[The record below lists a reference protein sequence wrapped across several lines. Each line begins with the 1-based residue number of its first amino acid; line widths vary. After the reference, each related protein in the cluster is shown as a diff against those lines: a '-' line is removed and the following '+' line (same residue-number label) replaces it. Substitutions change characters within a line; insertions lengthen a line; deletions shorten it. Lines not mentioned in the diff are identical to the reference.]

1 MKTPLQR
8 LKGFTLIEVL
18 MVLVIFGV
26 LVALAMPSF
35 RGWVRSAKLRSF
47 AESFQ
52 TGIQIARAEAINRN
66 AYVEMVLTNSA
77 VATVAAR
84 NASAVEESTSGNA
97 WLVRECTTCANI
109 NTAATANSTYPYIEG
124 KVLAEGGSS
133 NPPVVNASV
142 SLIRFDGLGRAN
154 TTLNL
159 VVADTTAKATA
170 ANCAQAG
177 TGPVTDPATVCVVM
191 DRGGN
196 ARMCLPDAPA
206 THPSSCARS

>member
-1 MKTPLQR
+1 MNTPLQR

-35 RGWVRSAKLRSF
+35 QGWVRSAKLRSF

-66 AYVEMVLTNSA
+66 AYVEMVLTNGA
-77 VATVAAR
+77 VGSDAAR
-84 NASAVEESTSGNA
+84 NANAVVASTSGNA

-109 NTAATANSTYPYIEG
+109 STAATANSTFPYIEG
-124 KVLAEGGSS
+124 KVLTEGGSS
-133 NPPVVNASV
+133 NPPAVNASV
-142 SLIRFDGLGRAN
+142 SLIRFDGLGRTN
-154 TTLNL
+154 TALTL
-159 VVADTTAKATA
+159 VVADTAEKAA
-170 ANCAQAG
+170 AADCTQAG
-177 TGPVTDPATVCVVM
+177 DGPVTDPATVCVVM
-191 DRGGN
+191 DRGGSP
-196 ARMCLPDAPA
+196 RMCLPDAPA